1 MDININIVT
10 SDVVETSNK
19 VSFQWVVGR
28 RIYDEIINNLRID
41 DFVGV
46 LVINE
51 FAELSGE
58 NKKLRCR
65 TSKP

>member
-46 LVINE
+46 LAINE

-58 NKKLRCR
+58 NE
-65 TSKP
+65 TIAT

>member
-19 VSFQWVVGR
+19 VSFQWIVGR

-46 LVINE
+46 LAINE

-58 NKKLRCR
+58 NE
-65 TSKP
+65 TIAT

>member
-46 LVINE
+46 LAINE

-58 NKKLRCR
+58 NKKIAM
-65 TSKP
+65 

>member
-19 VSFQWVVGR
+19 VSFQWIVGR
-28 RIYDEIINNLRID
+28 RIYDEIINDLRID

-46 LVINE
+46 LAINE

-58 NKKLRCR
+58 NE
-65 TSKP
+65 TIAT